1 MDDKEN
7 ATEEPSPAPPAD
19 WPPKKTRGRK
29 LLYIGVLILLLGAFA
44 RVCTRP
50 MGAPLRGPEHAHKLV
65 FAPPPYTH
73 DLPGRLDVYAANWE
87 IPGTRVE
94 KKPPYRSVILDRE
107 RNLIV
112 YTQDGIDAATD
123 SVPLILL
130 FHGYLDTPV
139 HMLATALKPL
149 ADEMARGTL
158 PPSVVAIPDV
168 SIGGTGTDDPA
179 TPLDERLGHWGVDSN
194 LGRFSEDLLGGV
206 IPFVRERYP
215 VRTDAGGTVLMGYSV
230 GGYIAVSLAL
240 RSARLANTVVAI
252 SPALDTR
259 YAIEGERLAP
269 YDEARYRPIEEDRPD
284 RVILRAGRIGRF
296 TDRWA
301 FWPVFDSD
309 ARPGPVWSEDRP
321 VWERLRET
329 NPPDLLAREGV
340 DLSGRAF
347 YIVAG
352 DKDVYFFQHH
362 IPRFAAR
369 ARQLG
374 ATVEPA
380 DPVRPGAH
388 SLMFV
393 ARQIRDA
400 AKFLGTQL
408 APGP

>member
-1 MDDKEN
+1 MTDTDRESGE
-7 ATEEPSPAPPAD
+7 TELAQPAPEPSRP
-19 WPPKKTRGRK
+19 RRRR
-29 LLYIGVLILLLGAFA
+29 LLYICVLVLLLGAFA

-50 MGAPLRGPEHAHKLV
+50 MRGPLRGPEHAHKLV
-65 FAPPPYTH
+65 FAPTPYTH

-87 IPGTRVE
+87 IPGARVE
-94 KKPPYRSVILDRE
+94 TKPPYASVVLGRE

-112 YTQDGIDAATD
+112 YTPDAIDATKAD
-123 SVPLILL
+123 APLILL

-139 HMLATALKPL
+139 HMLATTLRPL

-215 VRTDAGGTVLMGYSV
+215 VRTDADGTVLMGYSV

-240 RSARLANTVVAI
+240 REARLARTVVAI

-259 YAIEGERLAP
+259 YAIDGERLAP

-309 ARPGPVWSEDRP
+309 ARPGPVWNEDRP

-329 NPPDLLAREGV
+329 NPPDLLAPGGL
-340 DLSGRAF
+340 DLNGRAF

-362 IPRFAAR
+362 IGRFAAR

-374 ATVEPA
+374 ARVEPA

-393 ARQIRDA
+393 SRQIPDA
-400 AKFLGTQL
+400 AKFLGSRL
-408 APGP
+408 AAKP